1 MLNKRTIVIIGTGV
15 TGLSTAYRLAKKQA
29 GRIIVFDKGKTG
41 DGSSSRAAGIITGLL
56 WSKTGIEARKVALQL
71 FRELSS
77 ELNGYCFQDVGTLNL
92 LDQQAW
98 EQRKLLLPLYEQC
111 GAPFEILTA
120 KEMRTRWPDLYPSGE
135 LVGLFDP
142 LGGYSEPDE
151 YLSALK
157 IACSKLGVDIREEE
171 PVKDFVLRSGSIAGI
186 ITEKGLIEA
195 DAVISTVYGW
205 TNVLFSRLGLKLP
218 VKTVVHQRYV
228 TEPVPHTIS
237 IPCVNADPFYG
248 YCRPA
253 AGGRLLFGIETS
265 DREEWRV
272 SDMSFHLDVLLRL
285 PDPRYTEAVLREK
298 IKENFSSY
306 FPPVKNLRW
315 ESSKTGLLTFSM
327 DGEPILGSV
336 AEIPGLFVGV
346 AFHSGGFA
354 YNPVSGLLL
363 AELVTDG
370 KTSVNIDAF
379 SPSRF
384 SNEQTEK
391 YLAQTVQQKNVVK
404 RRH

>member
-1 MLNKRTIVIIGTGV
+1 
-15 TGLSTAYRLAKKQA
+15 
-29 GRIIVFDKGKTG
+29 
-41 DGSSSRAAGIITGLL
+41 
-56 WSKTGIEARKVALQL
+56 
-71 FRELSS
+71 
-77 ELNGYCFQDVGTLNL
+77 
-92 LDQQAW
+92 
-98 EQRKLLLPLYEQC
+98 
-111 GAPFEILTA
+111 
-120 KEMRTRWPDLYPSGE
+120 
-135 LVGLFDP
+135 
-142 LGGYSEPDE
+142 
-151 YLSALK
+151 
-157 IACSKLGVDIREEE
+157 
-171 PVKDFVLRSGSIAGI
+171 
-186 ITEKGLIEA
+186 
-195 DAVISTVYGW
+195 
-205 TNVLFSRLGLKLP
+205 
-218 VKTVVHQRYV
+218 
-228 TEPVPHTIS
+228 
-237 IPCVNADPFYG
+237 PFYG

-272 SDMSFHLDVLLRL
+272 SDMDFRLDDLLRSTDL
-285 PDPRYTEAVLREK
+285 RYTEAVLREK

-306 FPPVKNLRW
+306 FPPIKNIRW

-327 DGEPILGSV
+327 DGEPILGPV
-336 AEIPGLFVGV
+336 AEVPGLFVGV

-391 YLAQTVQQKNVVK
+391 YLAQTVQQKNVAK

>member
-1 MLNKRTIVIIGTGV
+1 MLNKRTIIIIGAGV
-15 TGLSTAYRLAKKQA
+15 TGLSTAYRLAKKGA
-29 GRIIVFDKGKTG
+29 GKIIVFDKGKTG

-56 WSKTGIEARKVALQL
+56 WSKTGIEARKVALRL

-77 ELNGYCFQDVGTLNL
+77 ELNGYSFQDVGTLNL
-92 LDQQAW
+92 LDRQAW
-98 EQRKLLLPLYEQC
+98 EQRKLLLLLYEQC

-142 LGGYSEPDE
+142 LGGYSEPED
-151 YLSALK
+151 YLAALK
-157 IACSKLGVDIREEE
+157 IACIKLGVDIREEE
-171 PVKDFVLRSGSIAGI
+171 PVRDFVLRSGSIAGI
-186 ITEKGLIEA
+186 MTRRELIEA
-195 DAVISTVYGW
+195 DTVISTVYGW

-228 TEPVPHTIS
+228 TEPLNHPVS

-272 SDMSFHLDVLLRL
+272 SDMNFHLDDLLRST
-285 PDPRYTEAVLREK
+285 DPRYTEAVLREK
-298 IKENFSSY
+298 VKENFSSY
-306 FPPVKNLRW
+306 FPPIKNLRW
-315 ESSKTGLLTFSM
+315 ESAKTGLLTFSM
-327 DGEPILGSV
+327 DGEPILGPV
-336 AEIPGLFVGV
+336 TEIPGLFVGV

-391 YLAQTVQQKNVVK
+391 YLAQTVQQKNVAK